1 MNDYREFLEHQLE
14 HIELQNK
21 GVGISFPF
29 LFKKNTAKM
38 IAARLI
44 KTKRDES
51 LNVCWACLTE
61 DRLTPNGIFFSAD
74 ESEWKEN
81 IHVMPVFVQVSKV
94 CIIENDGIPMLYFM
108 PTNEDLRRIFREFNA
123 VYIRDKR
130 ELK

>member
-1 MNDYREFLEHQLE
+1 MDDYREFLEHQLE
-14 HIELQNK
+14 QLELEN
-21 GVGISFPF
+21 GGARISLPF
-29 LFKKNTAKM
+29 LFKKNTATM

-61 DRLTPNGIFFSAD
+61 DKLTPNGIFFSAD

-81 IHVMPVFVQVSKV
+81 IDVMYVLVQVSRI
-94 CIIENDGIPMLYFM
+94 CIIENDGLPMLYFV
-108 PTNEDLRRIFREFNA
+108 PTNEDLKKVFRTFNA
-123 VYIRDKR
+123 VYIRDKK